1 MIFMR
6 HLVLVLPILLA
17 ACAHAQPIAA
27 PRATAGFSAQ
37 ARAAEELI
45 VAMKPGRAPQ
55 ALLQKLGAKTR
66 GRIPA
71 LDALVIAAPDRA
83 AALAAFKA
91 DPAVRW
97 AEPNGVVR
105 LQPPAGEAP
114 GIRLGAGDDP
124 MLKDQWG
131 LAKIEAPAV
140 WPTQAGSAKVTVAIV
155 DTGIYY
161 KHPEFGD
168 RVDPGYDVINNDY
181 DARDDM
187 MHGTHCAGI
196 VAAGL
201 ADGHGVVGVAPNV
214 SLLAVKVMDEEGMGT
229 FADIAKG
236 IVYATQRNA
245 DVMNLSL
252 GAPNQSYTLK
262 EAVAYAVKNGVLV
275 VAAMGNE
282 ASDEPA
288 FPAAYPGVMAVGAT
302 RADDEKAGFSN
313 TGAHISVAAPGHR
326 ILSTVLYGKYEA
338 VSGTSMASPHVAG
351 LAALVKSAHPDW
363 TAAQIRAR
371 IEATADDHG
380 APGFDPAFG
389 HGRINA
395 RRALAAD

>member
-1 MIFMR
+1 MKR
-6 HLVLVLPILLA
+6 LALALPVLLT
-17 ACAHAQPIAA
+17 ACAHAQPTAA
-27 PRATAGFSAQ
+27 PRAAGAMSAQ
-37 ARAAEELI
+37 ARAAEEII
-45 VAMKPGRAPQ
+45 VAVKPGRAPQ

-66 GRIPA
+66 DRIPG
-71 LDALVIAAPDRA
+71 LDALVVATKDRA
-83 AALAAFKA
+83 AALAALEA
-91 DPAVRW
+91 DPNVRW

-105 LQPPAGEAP
+105 LAP
-114 GIRLGAGDDP
+114 VTREVPVPRLTAGDDP

-131 LAKIEAPAV
+131 MAKIEAPAV
-140 WPTQAGSAKVTVAIV
+140 WPTQAGARKVVVAIV

-168 RVDPGYDVINNDY
+168 RVDPGFDVIHNDF

-201 ADGHGVVGVAPNV
+201 GDGQGVVGVAPNV

-236 IVYATQRNA
+236 IVYAVQRGA

-252 GAPNQSYTLK
+252 GAQNTTYTLK
-262 EAVAYAVKNGVLV
+262 EAITYATKSKTLV

-282 ASDEPA
+282 ATDSPA
-288 FPAAYPGVMAVGAT
+288 YPAAYPGVMAVGAT

-313 TGAHISVAAPGHR
+313 TGGHISVAAPGHK

-351 LAALVKSAHPDW
+351 LAALLKSAHPDW

-371 IEATADDHG
+371 IEATADDLG
-380 APGFDPAFG
+380 APGFDPAYG
-389 HGRINA
+389 HGRLNA